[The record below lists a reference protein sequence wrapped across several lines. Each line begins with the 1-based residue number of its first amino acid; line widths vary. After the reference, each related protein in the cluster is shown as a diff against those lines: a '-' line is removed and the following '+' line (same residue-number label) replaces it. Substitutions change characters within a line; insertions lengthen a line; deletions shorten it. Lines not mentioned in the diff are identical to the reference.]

1 MFKQAFR
8 LKRKNGYSWRN
19 YDLISFNTFVT
30 IHVVRKTKSQQ
41 VKFKYKYILF
51 KRPVSTMIVL
61 NVQKLEE
68 KRGKLYKKTVACNQR
83 NVYFYFSAP
92 FT

>member
-1 MFKQAFR
+1 M
-8 LKRKNGYSWRN
+8 
-19 YDLISFNTFVT
+19 
-30 IHVVRKTKSQQ
+30 
-41 VKFKYKYILF
+41 KYKYILF

-68 KRGKLYKKTVACNQR
+68 KRGKSYKKTVACNQR